1 MGIFLSPDVF
11 YKPTV
16 HPKISK
22 IVQTNLGATNGIV
35 HIIDQVL
42 IPPAPTRTI
51 FEAVEASGAHATFI
65 AALKAAGLEKEL
77 QEIIQTHIQSNA
89 VLRAGCKKIGRPCND
104 IFSGTISDL
113 EANQGINELEVTQ
126 GITGDVV
133 VDKARLVP
141 FRPSAYD
148 GSGGLDY
155 FATNGIWHV
164 IDQVLMP
171 DFSPYFPPVPP
182 TGLVSA
188 L

>member
-1 MGIFLSPDVF
+1 MGR
-11 YKPTV
+11 PT
-16 HPKISK
+16 SK
-22 IVQTNLGATNGIV
+22 VMQYC
-35 HIIDQVL
+35 
-42 IPPAPTRTI
+42 
-51 FEAVEASGAHATFI
+51 
-65 AALKAAGLEKEL
+65 
-77 QEIIQTHIQSNA
+77 
-89 VLRAGCKKIGRPCND
+89 AGCKKIGRPCND